1 MKILA
6 NEPDDIPTAYQ
17 LYYAKMAE
25 HFARLLRSSR
35 PRVLL
40 EAGCGR
46 GQLTIPLLGKLPKE
60 TRIIGVDSSRKPY
73 QGWLAELDTR
83 ISQMRFSKRVKLIKT
98 NVNNLKGVGSA
109 SVDGIISN
117 ELLCDLTGKRQLNAA
132 LREFNRVLRPR
143 GVMVHGEWS
152 SDARD
157 KDRCLV
163 AEHQPSWSSD
173 KLFIHMRNAG
183 FKDIRITYFDTT
195 IRFLHKA
202 ALEELRT
209 WGASRTIVERNE
221 RLLRKEG
228 LELPF
233 EHIIYS
239 RK

>member
-6 NEPDDIPTAYQ
+6 KEPEDIPSAYQ
-17 LYYAKMAE
+17 LYYTQMAE
-25 HFARLLRSSR
+25 HFARLLRSAR
-35 PRVLL
+35 PRILL
-40 EAGCGR
+40 EAGCGK
-46 GQLTIPLLGKLPKE
+46 GQLTIPLLGKIPKE

-73 QGWLAELDTR
+73 QGWLEELDTR
-83 ISQMRFSKRVKLIKT
+83 IREMKFSKRVKLIKT
-98 NVNNLKGVGSA
+98 NVTNLRGIGSA
-109 SVDGIISN
+109 SVDGVISN
-117 ELLCDLTGKRQLNAA
+117 ELLCDLTGKRQLSAA

-152 SDARD
+152 SEARD
-157 KDRCLV
+157 KDRSLV

-195 IRFLHKA
+195 LRFLYKA

-209 WGASRTIVERNE
+209 WGASRTLVERNE

-228 LELPF
+228 IELPF